1 MPNVKISELPA
12 ITTPTTSDLVP
23 VVQSGST
30 DKITRGNFLKN
41 VDADMT
47 SSDVTTNNVTSS
59 KHGFAPKSPA
69 DATQFLNGAA
79 TPAFAAVKDSDL
91 STSDITTN
99 DASTTKH
106 GFVLKATAPSAGL
119 RNVVAIDNG
128 ETVYKNA
135 ALFDATNP
143 ADLGSASPG
152 SAMTAA
158 RRDHVHNTPAG
169 GGTGNVYF
177 PLEKAKGS
185 ADTPDDEFNSGTLD
199 AKWTVVDGGS
209 GTVDMLA
216 S

>member
-69 DATQFLNGAA
+69 DATQFLNGDT

-99 DASTTKH
+99 NASTSKH
-106 GFVLKATAPSAGL
+106 GFLKKLSGNAGDYMGGDGNWSIPSGGGGGSPAYIRPATAPPLVSSLTWVNQSTSTA
-119 RNVVAIDNG
+119 VDAANG
-128 ETVYKNA
+128 IFMHQPST
-135 ALFDATNP
+135 ATQFL
-143 ADLGSASPG
+143 ACLLQ
-152 SAMTAA
+152 TA
-158 RRDHVHNTPAG
+158 
-169 GGTGNVYF
+169 
-177 PLEKAKGS
+177 
-185 ADTPDDEFNSGTLD
+185 
-199 AKWTVVDGGS
+199 
-209 GTVDMLA
+209 
-216 S
+216 